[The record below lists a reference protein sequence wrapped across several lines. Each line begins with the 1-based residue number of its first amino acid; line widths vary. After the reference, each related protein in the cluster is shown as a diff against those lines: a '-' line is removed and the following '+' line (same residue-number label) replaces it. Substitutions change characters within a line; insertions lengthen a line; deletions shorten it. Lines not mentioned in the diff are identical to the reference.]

1 MLSPQ
6 LRTRI
11 NYISLME
18 ARILRTLGALGAEIG
33 GVDLSQPLKKKAVES
48 ILAAWHAHLVVV
60 FRDQNMSDEA
70 LVAFSRNFG
79 TLEKAPIP
87 EKLRGG
93 LAHMRQL
100 PEVAVVS
107 NVIENGVAIGAL
119 GDGELAWH
127 NDMTYLPNPP
137 PASVLCAVELPPSG
151 GDTWFCNMYLAYET
165 LPAALRTRIQ
175 GLKANHDSSY
185 TSAGTLRKGFD
196 EVNDVSKAPGAKHPL
211 VLTHPDT
218 GRKALYLGRRR
229 NGYIVGLPLDESAAL
244 LDELWAH
251 ATKPEFAISHRWRLG
266 DVVMWDNRCTMH
278 RRDAFDPAAR
288 RILHRTQLLNAQ

>member
-1 MLSPQ
+1 M
-6 LRTRI
+6 REFVFMDAKYT
-11 NYISLME
+11 SL
-18 ARILRTLGALGAEIG
+18 GPLGAEIG
-33 GVDLSQPLKKKAVES
+33 GLDISRPLSRQAVAS
-48 ILAAWHAHLVVV
+48 LLAAWHDHLVLV
-60 FRDQNMSDEA
+60 FREQNMNDET

-79 TLEKAPIP
+79 TLEKAPVP

-93 LAHMRQL
+93 FAHVPKL

-107 NVIENGVAIGAL
+107 NVVENGVAIGAL
-119 GDGELAWH
+119 GDGELVWH

-137 PASVLCAVELPPSG
+137 PASVLCAVELPPAG

-165 LPAALRTRIQ
+165 LPAALHARIA
-175 GLKANHDSSY
+175 GLSANHDSSY
-185 TSAGTLRKGFD
+185 TSAGTLRKGFE
-196 EVNDVSKAPGAKHPL
+196 EVADVSKAPGAMHPL
-211 VLTHPDT
+211 VLTHPET

-229 NGYIVGLPLDESAAL
+229 NAYVAGMPLAESEAL

-251 ATKPEFAISHRWRLG
+251 ATQEKFAMKHGWRLG

-288 RILHRTQLLNAQ
+288 RILHRTQLLSA

>member
-1 MLSPQ
+1 
-6 LRTRI
+6 
-11 NYISLME
+11 ME
-18 ARILRTLGALGAEIG
+18 PRMVRSLGALGAEIG
-33 GVDLSQPLKKKAVES
+33 DVDISRPLSPAQVQRLTA
-48 ILAAWHAHLVVV
+48 LWHENLVLV
-60 FRDQNMSDEA
+60 FRGQQMTDES

-79 TLEKAPIP
+79 TLERAPIP

-93 LAHMRQL
+93 ATHRPML

-107 NVIENGVAIGAL
+107 NVVENGVAIGAL
-119 GDGELAWH
+119 GDGELSWH
-127 NDMTYLPNPP
+127 NDMTYLEDPP
-137 PASVLCAVELPPSG
+137 PASILCAVELPASG

-165 LPAALRTRIQ
+165 LPASLRARID

-196 EVNDVSKAPGAKHPL
+196 EVTDASKAPGAKHPL
-211 VLTHPDT
+211 VITHPAT
-218 GRKALYLGRRR
+218 GRKALYLGRRL
-229 NGYIVGLPLDESAAL
+229 NGYIVGLPLEESEAL

-251 ATKPEFAISHRWRLG
+251 ATQPRFAVAHAWQPG

-288 RILHRTQLLNAQ
+288 RILHRTQLLGTAG

>member
-1 MLSPQ
+1 MQ
-6 LRTRI
+6 TK
-11 NYISLME
+11 YTSL
-18 ARILRTLGALGAEIG
+18 GPLGAEIG
-33 GVDLSQPLKKKAVES
+33 GIDISRPLSKETVAGL
-48 ILAAWHAHLVVV
+48 LAAWHDHLVLV
-60 FRDQNMSDEA
+60 FRDQKMNDEA
-70 LVAFSRNFG
+70 LVAFSRSFG

-93 LAHMRQL
+93 FSHVPKL

-107 NVIENGVAIGAL
+107 NVIEDGVAIGAL
-119 GDGELAWH
+119 GDGELVWH

-165 LPAALRTRIQ
+165 LPAALRARIA
-175 GLKANHDSSY
+175 GLSANHDSSY

-196 EVNDVSKAPGAKHPL
+196 EVTDVSKAPGAKHPL
-211 VLTHPDT
+211 VLTHHGT

-229 NGYIVGLPLDESAAL
+229 NAYIVGMPPAESEAL

-251 ATKPEFAISHRWRLG
+251 ATQEKFAMKHSWRLG

-288 RILHRTQLLNAQ
+288 RILHRTQLLSA